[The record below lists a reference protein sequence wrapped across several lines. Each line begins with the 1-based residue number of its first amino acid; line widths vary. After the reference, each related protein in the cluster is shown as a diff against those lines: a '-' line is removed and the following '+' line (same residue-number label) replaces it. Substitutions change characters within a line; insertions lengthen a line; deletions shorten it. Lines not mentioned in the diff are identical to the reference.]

1 MLNDRLMASSKED
14 IRQKYGNFIRKVIV
28 KFEECSTAKVIARL
42 LNFYK
47 IIKGHCPQFY
57 MQ

>member
-1 MLNDRLMASSKED
+1 MASSKED
-14 IRQKYGNFIRKVIV
+14 IRQKYGDLIRKVLV

-57 MQ
+57 VQ